1 MLWRGWSRTSDFL
14 AGSECSLDVLLEGSM
29 GTASEHWICVQIK
42 VVLYL
47 GTGEEKLLQREVNV
61 KKRLFFHSQM
71 SWAFLSIGISHYRR

>member
-1 MLWRGWSRTSDFL
+1 
-14 AGSECSLDVLLEGSM
+14 M